1 MSDGPHK
8 SLPMRAGWKKFA
20 ERADKAAYDPEQ
32 VADLAIPALE
42 GDWREEVAPHI
53 DSLRKA
59 LGDGRQGLLFDE
71 QRMVELEAL
80 KRLNPG
86 APLWHAIVEC
96 VALALANG
104 RIGND
109 ALLDGCTDALR
120 DRGGRGVRYAE
131 EHYLRKSNEPR
142 TLKLRT
148 RMQDGMARAQI
159 EGMARRVLGLESESG
174 SQPQKLK
181 GLDDGVRL

>member
-59 LGDGRQGLLFDE
+59 LGDGRQGLLFGE
-71 QRMVELEAL
+71 QRTAELKAL

-86 APLWHAIVEC
+86 APLWHAAKCPKCGSKKVSF
-96 VALALANG
+96 VPG
-104 RIGND
+104 RIYVV
-109 ALLDGCTDALR
+109 TTK
-120 DRGGRGVRYAE
+120 
-131 EHYLRKSNEPR
+131 KS
-142 TLKLRT
+142 
-148 RMQDGMARAQI
+148 
-159 EGMARRVLGLESESG
+159 
-174 SQPQKLK
+174 
-181 GLDDGVRL
+181 